1 MRRDPQNAVPDY
13 DRRLELTRFGRPQID
28 PFSKPRQR
36 GKSSA
41 GGERNPERF
50 EIGDNAGG

>member
-1 MRRDPQNAVPDY
+1 MLKMAVPDY

-36 GKSSA
+36 GKSSG

-50 EIGDNAGG
+50 EIGGDAGG

>member
-1 MRRDPQNAVPDY
+1 MAAPDY

-28 PFSKPRQR
+28 PFSRLRQR
-36 GKSSA
+36 GQSSG

-50 EIGDNAGG
+50 EIGGDAGG